1 MEIIHHILEKVKRLA
16 SVTNGVIFSESKSFE
31 IFGVRV
37 MLTTGRLTTTIFKSK
52 YPLLPEKKSEKG
64 PLLLFF
70 SEVGG
75 GGGVCTYAKVKGV
88 SIKFFGGNTKRPC
101 QDFVLVIEICRV
113 RINS

>member
-16 SVTNGVIFSESKSFE
+16 SVTDGVIFSESKSFE

-64 PLLLFF
+64 PLLRLF